1 MNALNIDNLQTVSKQ
16 QIETMTTFA
25 STLTKGLQ
33 ELATETAD
41 YSKHSMTTGAETV
54 QKLLGAK
61 SIETAIQIQT
71 EYAKSAFEG
80 FVARSA
86 KVNEIVGRIASEAFK
101 PLRDA
106 ASSAVAK
113 A

>member
-1 MNALNIDNLQTVSKQ
+1 MNALNIDSLQTLSKQ
-16 QIETMTTFA
+16 QVETMTAFA
-25 STLTKGLQ
+25 STLTKGMQ

-41 YSKHSMTTGAETV
+41 FSKHSLSAGAETL
-54 QKLLGAK
+54 QKLMGAK
-61 SIETAIQIQT
+61 SIETAMQIQT
-71 EYAKSAFEG
+71 EYAKSAYEG

-86 KVNEIVGRIASEAFK
+86 KVNELVGKIASDAFK

-106 ASSAVAK
+106 ASSAAVK